1 MKPEFFGSLKR
12 RAVVYF
18 IITISIT
25 VLGFRLFQMQIV
37 NRQEYETKSSDNSVK
52 SLELDPLRGLFYDRN
67 MNLLVSNSP
76 AYTLRITPSDY
87 DTSLNKIIEAVID
100 ADSGFIRDFLYK
112 NRTYSKYY
120 PLRLKRGIDF
130 NVISWVEENSESLP
144 GVDYVLEMY
153 RNYPAGVNA
162 SHSFGYTKEITAEQL
177 ANNKEYYKQGDFVGY
192 NGIEKTYEDKLRG
205 KKGYEYVLVDSRR
218 RELGNFKG
226 GADDLPPIN
235 GQSFVLTLDMETQLA
250 AEKEFEDKR
259 GALVAIDPS
268 TGEIIAFV
276 SAPDYDLNKFSFI
289 TPKDFISALYNDPS
303 RPLFNRATMSINSP
317 GSTFKMLAA
326 IAALDLGLITT
337 SYTIN
342 CTGGFTYGRFFKCHG
357 SHGRVNVIRA
367 IEKSCNTFFY
377 KLIYKIGLER
387 WKEYA
392 LKFGFGKKTNVDIPE
407 EIPGLIPDENYYI
420 KRYGDNWPK
429 SIMASLGIGQGE
441 VSVTPLQLAQYTA
454 LIANNGSSVQPHF
467 VRGYL
472 DDNTKKLIPL
482 NFNKINTG
490 VKKSVIDIVKEG
502 MFLVVNGKGTAT
514 HIKLEDIEI
523 AGKTG
528 TSQNPHGE
536 DHAWFVAFAP
546 FENPKIALAVLVEN
560 VGFGGTHAAPIAKR
574 IIETYLRGL
583 DKNENKKI
591 NRVSKIAVKN

>member
-1 MKPEFFGSLKR
+1 
-12 RAVVYF
+12 
-18 IITISIT
+18 
-25 VLGFRLFQMQIV
+25 
-37 NRQEYETKSSDNSVK
+37 
-52 SLELDPLRGLFYDRN
+52 
-67 MNLLVSNSP
+67 
-76 AYTLRITPSDY
+76 
-87 DTSLNKIIEAVID
+87 
-100 ADSGFIRDFLYK
+100 
-112 NRTYSKYY
+112 
-120 PLRLKRGIDF
+120 LRLKRGIDF
-130 NVISWVEENSESLP
+130 KVVSWIEENSENLR
-144 GVDYVLEMY
+144 GIDYVLEMY

-162 SHSFGYTKEITAEQL
+162 SHSFGYTKEIAAEQL

-192 NGIEKTYEDKLRG
+192 NGIEKTYEDVLRG

-218 RELGNFKG
+218 RELGKFKDG
-226 GADDLPPIN
+226 TDDLPPIN
-235 GQSFVLTLDMETQLA
+235 GRNIVITFDTETQLA
-250 AEKEFEDKR
+250 AENEFKDKR

-276 SAPDYDLNKFSFI
+276 SSPDYDLNKFSFI
-289 TPKDFISALYNDPS
+289 TPKDFISDLYNDPS
-303 RPLFNRATMSINSP
+303 KPLFNRATMSINSP

-326 IAALDLGLITT
+326 IAALDLGLITP

-357 SHGRVNVIRA
+357 SHGSVNVIQA

-392 LKFGFGKKTNVDIPE
+392 LKFGFGKKTNVDISE

-454 LIANNGSSVQPHF
+454 LIANNGNSVQPHF

-472 DDNTKKLIPL
+472 DANTNELIPL
-482 NFNKINTG
+482 KFNSINTEID
-490 VKKSVIDIVKEG
+490 KSVFDILKEG
-502 MFLVVNGKGTAT
+502 MFLVVNGNGTAT
-514 HIKLEDIEI
+514 HIKIEDIEI

-528 TSQNPHGE
+528 TAQNPHGK

-546 FENPKIALAVLVEN
+546 FNNPKIALAVLVEN

-574 IIETYLRGL
+574 IIETYIRGL
-583 DKNENKKI
+583 NQKEKKQTDTDT
-591 NRVSKIAVKN
+591 KFAVKN

>member
-1 MKPEFFGSLKR
+1 MKTEFFGSMTR
-12 RAVVYF
+12 RAIIYF
-18 IITISIT
+18 AITISVT

-37 NRQEYETKSSDNSVK
+37 NQQEYETKSSDNSVK
-52 SLELDPLRGLFYDRN
+52 SVEVDPLRGLFYDRN
-67 MNLLVSNSP
+67 MKLLVSNSP
-76 AYTLRITPSDY
+76 AYTLRIIPADY
-87 DTSLNKIIEAVID
+87 DTSLNNLIETVID
-100 ADSGFIRDFLYK
+100 ADSGFINTFLIQ
-112 NRTYSKYY
+112 NRAYSKYL

-130 NVISWVEENSESLP
+130 KVVSWIEENSENLP
-144 GVDYVLEMY
+144 GIDYVLELY
-153 RNYPAGVNA
+153 RNYPAGINA
-162 SHSFGYTKEITAEQL
+162 SHAFGYTKEITAKQL
-177 ANNKEYYKQGDFVGY
+177 LKSREHYKQGDFVGY

-218 RELGNFKG
+218 RELGSFKG
-226 GADDLPPIN
+226 GVDDLSPIN
-235 GQSFVLTLDMETQLA
+235 GQSVVLTLDTDTQRA
-250 AEKEFEDKR
+250 AEEEFKEKR
-259 GALVAIDPS
+259 GALVALDPS

-276 SAPDYDLNKFSFI
+276 SAPDYDLSKFSFI
-289 TPKDFISALYNDPS
+289 TPEDFLSSLYNDPA

-326 IAALDLGLITT
+326 IAALDLGIITT

-342 CTGGFTYGRFFKCHG
+342 CKGGFTYGRFFKCHG

-377 KLIYKIGLER
+377 KLIYKIGLEK

-392 LKFGFGKKTNVDIPE
+392 LKFGFGKKTNIDITE

-420 KRYGDNWPK
+420 KRYGNNWPK

-441 VSVTPLQLAQYTA
+441 VSVTPLQLAKYTA
-454 LIANNGSSVQPHF
+454 LIANNGISVQPHF

-472 DDNTKKLIPL
+472 DDITNELIPL
-482 NFNKINTG
+482 KFNSINTG
-490 VKKSVIDIVKEG
+490 VDESIIEIVKEG
-502 MFLVVNGKGTAT
+502 MFLVVNGRGTAT
-514 HIKLEDIEI
+514 HIKIPDIEI

-528 TSQNPHGE
+528 TAQNPHGE

-546 FENPKIALAVLVEN
+546 FDNPKIALSVLVEN
-560 VGFGGTHAAPIAKR
+560 AGFGGTHAAPIAKR

-583 DKNENKKI
+583 DQRENRQGDKDRKF
-591 NRVSKIAVKN
+591 AVKN

>member
-1 MKPEFFGSLKR
+1 MKTEFFGSLKR
-12 RAVVYF
+12 RAVIYF
-18 IITISIT
+18 IITVSVT

-52 SLELDPLRGLFYDRN
+52 SLELNPLRGLFYDRN

-76 AYTLRITPSDY
+76 AYTLRITPADY
-87 DTSLNKIIEAVID
+87 DTSLNQLIETVID
-100 ADSGFIRDFLYK
+100 AESGFIKNFLYK
-112 NRTYSKYY
+112 NRVYSKYL

-130 NVISWVEENSESLP
+130 KVVSWIEENSENLP
-144 GVDYVLEMY
+144 GIDYVLEMY

-192 NGIEKTYEDKLRG
+192 NGIEKNYEDILRG

-218 RELGNFKG
+218 RELGKFKG
-226 GADDLPPIN
+226 GTDDLLPIN
-235 GQSFVLTLDMETQLA
+235 GQSVVLTFDTETQLA
-250 AEKEFEDKR
+250 AEKEFKDKR
-259 GALVAIDPS
+259 GALVAMDPS

-276 SAPDYDLNKFSFI
+276 SAPEYDLNKFSFI
-289 TPKDFISALYNDPS
+289 TPKDFISALYNDPAK
-303 RPLFNRATMSINSP
+303 PLFNRATMSINSP

-326 IAALDLGLITT
+326 IAALDLGLITP

-357 SHGRVNVIRA
+357 SHGSVNVIRA

-377 KLIYKIGLER
+377 KLIYKIGLDR

-392 LKFGFGKKTNVDIPE
+392 LKFGFGKKTNVDISE

-454 LIANNGSSVQPHF
+454 LIANNGNSVQPHF
-467 VRGYL
+467 VRAYL
-472 DDNTKKLIPL
+472 DPNTNKLIPL
-482 NFNKINTG
+482 EFKSINTEIN
-490 VKKSVIDIVKEG
+490 KSVFDIVKEG

-514 HIKLEDIEI
+514 HIKIEDIEI

-528 TSQNPHGE
+528 TAQNPHGK

-546 FENPKIALAVLVEN
+546 FDNPKIAIAVLVEN

-583 DKNENKKI
+583 NQKENKQI
-591 NRVSKIAVKN
+591 DSDSKFAVKN